1 MVVEDGD
8 DDDQKKNKK
17 INKKFHGKE
26 KEKDD

>member
-1 MVVEDGD
+1 MVVEDDD

-17 INKKFHGKE
+17 INEKFHGKE